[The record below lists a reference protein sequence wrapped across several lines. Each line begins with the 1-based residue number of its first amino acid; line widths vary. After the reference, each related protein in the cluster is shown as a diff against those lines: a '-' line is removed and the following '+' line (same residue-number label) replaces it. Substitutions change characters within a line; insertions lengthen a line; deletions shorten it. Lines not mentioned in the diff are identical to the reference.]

1 MATDASAIRDQA
13 AVSEEEFSSTVRKT
27 RKRHALAT
35 RIWHWVNL
43 ASVVILFMSGLNISN
58 AHRYLYWGDWG
69 FSPDQ
74 AWLAVPRFPGWMT
87 IPDYYSLAIARDW
100 HVLFAWVFALNITLF
115 MIVSL
120 ANGHFVRDLF
130 TRAAEWRPAHIWADI
145 RAHLR
150 LQFDH
155 AGSKFNFLQK
165 VAYSK
170 VIFLLLPL
178 MIFTGM
184 AISPGMNAAA
194 PWLLDIFGGRQSA
207 RSIHFLCAW
216 ALMAFLLLHLALVLL
231 SGPAKQLR
239 DMITG
244 GREDAAA

>member
-1 MATDASAIRDQA
+1 MSRIRI
-13 AVSEEEFSSTVRKT
+13 
-27 RKRHALAT
+27 RKRHALVT
-35 RIWHWVNL
+35 RLWHWVNL

-100 HVLFAWVFALNITLF
+100 HVLFAWVFALNLTF
-115 MIVSL
+115 YMAWSL
-120 ANGHFVRDLF
+120 ANGHFRRDLF
-130 TRAAEWRPAHIWADI
+130 TQVAEWRPAHVWADI

-150 LQFDH
+150 LQFNNH
-155 AGSKFNFLQK
+155 RAKFNFLQK
-165 VAYSK
+165 IAYSK

-184 AISPGMNAAA
+184 AVSPGMNAAA

-216 ALMAFLLLHLALVLL
+216 ALVVFLLLHVALVLL
-231 SGPAKQLR
+231 SGPVRQLR

-244 GREDAAA
+244 GREDA